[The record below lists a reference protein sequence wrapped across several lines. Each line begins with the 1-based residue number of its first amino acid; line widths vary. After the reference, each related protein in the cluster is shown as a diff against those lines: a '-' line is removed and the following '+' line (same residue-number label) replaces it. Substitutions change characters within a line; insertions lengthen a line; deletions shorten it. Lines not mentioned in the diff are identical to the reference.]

1 MYFGIDDAVLIPVYN
16 EGESVLSVLDSVRV
30 AHQREIII
38 VDDGSTDET
47 QEALAERDDVLV
59 VRHPENLG
67 YGRSLIDGFV
77 FANLAGIKNLITMDC
92 DGQHEPGHIPEFFA
106 ALAEG
111 EHDIISG
118 SRYLP
123 GSDEVGRVPPDRQ
136 EVNAEVTETIN
147 QVTGWGITDAFCGF
161 KAYRLEK
168 IMSLGLAEEGYG
180 MPLELWAKAYRAG
193 LSVAELPVERIYF
206 DHDRTFGEDLDD
218 AKTRLD
224 YYGRVWEEA
233 LGEEG

>member
-16 EGESVLSVLDSVRV
+16 EGESVLAVLDSVRV
-30 AHQREIII
+30 VHQREIIV

-47 QEALAERDDVLV
+47 QEALMERDDVLV
-59 VRHPENLG
+59 VRHPENMG
-67 YGRSLIDGFV
+67 YGRSLIDGFA
-77 FANLAGIKNLITMDC
+77 FANLAGIRNLITMDC
-92 DGQHEPGHIPEFFA
+92 DGQHEPAHIPEFFA

-111 EHDIISG
+111 DHDIVSG

-123 GSDEVGRVPPDRQ
+123 ESDVVGKAPPDRQ
-136 EVNAEVTETIN
+136 EVNAQVTETIN
-147 QVTGWGITDAFCGF
+147 SATGWDITDAFCGF

-168 IMSLGLAEEGYG
+168 IMGLGLSEQGYG

-193 LSVAELPVERIYF
+193 LRVRELPVERIYF

-218 AKTRLD
+218 AEARLA
-224 YYGRVWEEA
+224 YYRRVWEEA